1 MSSEPFTVRAD
12 KKKLEDL
19 DRLAAQRDRSRN
31 YLVNEA
37 IDHFLELQEWQAE
50 RVREGI
56 KAADGG
62 RFANDREMDRIP
74 KKYKDA

>member
-12 KKKLEDL
+12 KKKLKAL
-19 DRLAAQRDRSRN
+19 DRLAARRDRSRN

-62 RFANDREMDRIP
+62 RFANDREMDRIL
-74 KKYKDA
+74 KKYKDD